1 MTFEFEGSLVP
12 DLISARPQ
20 HVGQAQSFGFFW
32 REWLGFGRICRRLDL
47 GGLITALQVVELVT
61 F

>member
-12 DLISARPQ
+12 DLISVRPQ

-32 REWLGFGRICRRLDL
+32 RERLSFGRICRRLDQ
-47 GGLITALQVVELVT
+47 GGFKTAMQVAELVMV
-61 F
+61 

>member
-1 MTFEFEGSLVP
+1 MAFEFEGSLVP
-12 DLISARPQ
+12 DLISVRPQ

-32 REWLGFGRICRRLDL
+32 REWLGFGRICRRLDS
-47 GGLITALQVVELVT
+47 GGFITAVQVAELVT

>member
-12 DLISARPQ
+12 DLISVRPQ

-32 REWLGFGRICRRLDL
+32 REWLGFDRICQQPDR
-47 GGLITALQVVELVT
+47 GGFKTAAQVAELIT